1 MVGLV
6 AEGAL
11 TRLHRYKSTPL
22 DLIRNGEIKPKMSSL
37 LIIKTEQMTKTTH
50 IESSEISN

>member
-11 TRLHRYKSTPL
+11 TRLHRYKATPH
-22 DLIRNGEIKPKMSSL
+22 DLRNGEIKPKMSSL